1 MIFWNSRTVF
11 SPTKSQFQ
19 HLIESLKLM
28 EVYDL
33 TGERTMLN
41 KEEAEKIAAVIVEN
55 ATTLKKVI
63 LKTKTY
69 KAEVARIIG
78 GILTIFSFMDRSI
91 KTSYRN

>member
-1 MIFWNSRTVF
+1 
-11 SPTKSQFQ
+11 
-19 HLIESLKLM
+19 M

-55 ATTLKKVI
+55 ATSLKKVI

-91 KTSYRN
+91 TTSYRN